1 MADARTTILR
11 AVAAADRLHQ
21 RYETESLAE
30 KGEGRIDVFR
40 MLLDQ
45 NIPLVFR
52 PLRGL
57 LGAYLDEPAPGIIV
71 TTQRPLSVQ
80 RFTAAHEF
88 GHAILEHSTSLDD
101 SAILARTPF
110 ADRLT
115 YDLQEAAADAFASQL
130 LVPRWL
136 IVKHMLRQNWSRD
149 ALQHPEV
156 VYQLSLRMGVSYLA
170 TCHAARF
177 HGVIDHSVL
186 RELLGT
192 KPLDIKRRLA
202 DDVKPATW
210 HGDVWVV
217 TERDQGLV
225 IEGSRS
231 DLVLLRLAEH
241 SGSGYVWRF
250 DELVATGMRILADN
264 RTARAGDQY
273 VGGLVDRSVIAQPL
287 EAARGHAQ
295 LDEVRPWLPMAE
307 PLHSISMNMDLS
319 GPVPPGLLE
328 AERRQLLRVA

>member
-1 MADARTTILR
+1 
-11 AVAAADRLHQ
+11 
-21 RYETESLAE
+21 
-30 KGEGRIDVFR
+30 

-192 KPLDIKRRLA
+192 KPLDIKRPTRGRRQ
-202 DDVKPATW
+202 T
-210 HGDVWVV
+210 
-217 TERDQGLV
+217 RDMAWGCL
-225 IEGSRS
+225 GCDRA
-231 DLVLLRLAEH
+231 RP
-241 SGSGYVWRF
+241 
-250 DELVATGMRILADN
+250 RIGN
-264 RTARAGDQY
+264 RR
-273 VGGLVDRSVIAQPL
+273 
-287 EAARGHAQ
+287 
-295 LDEVRPWLPMAE
+295 E
-307 PLHSISMNMDLS
+307 PLR
-319 GPVPPGLLE
+319 P
-328 AERRQLLRVA
+328 RVTATC